1 MSAKSTTGAH
11 DRTVTR
17 RTVIRGAAWSLPVIA
32 VAVATP
38 FATASTTGGSTEVP
52 GGGSTP
58 GTGGTAPIVP
68 SYQTGS
74 FCKHPGNPKY
84 YHGTFSFE
92 NTTSAPIVLT
102 LTSMLVNGTSKDAKF
117 SVNNRLVSTYTVP
130 AKTKIS
136 LYVDAGL
143 FDDSANGTATLSFAY
158 AAAGVTRTGSVSAP
172 LGSLPPCA
180 GDVKGTPA
188 HSHSGPTL

>member
-1 MSAKSTTGAH
+1 MSAKTVTGAH
-11 DRTVTR
+11 EHTLTR

-38 FATASTTGGSTEVP
+38 FASASTNGGTD
-52 GGGSTP
+52 GGTP
-58 GTGGTAPIVP
+58 GTGGTTPIVP

-84 YHGTFSFE
+84 YHGTFFFE
-92 NTTSAPIVLT
+92 NTTSAPITLA
-102 LTSMLVNGTSKDAKF
+102 LTSMLVNGQSRAAKF
-117 SVNNRLVSTYTVP
+117 SANNRLVSTYTVP
-130 AKTKIS
+130 AKTKIG

-143 FDDSANGTATLSFAY
+143 FDDSANGTATLSFTY
-158 AAAGVTRTGSVSAP
+158 DDAGKARSGSVTAP
-172 LGSLPPCA
+172 LGSLPPCS

-188 HSHSGPTL
+188 HSHSGPAL

>member
-1 MSAKSTTGAH
+1 MSAKTMTGAH
-11 DRTVTR
+11 DHTVTR
-17 RTVIRGAAWSLPVIA
+17 RTVLRGAAWSLPVIA

-38 FATASTTGGSTEVP
+38 FASASTTGGP
-52 GGGSTP
+52 GGTP

-84 YHGTFSFE
+84 YHGTFTFE
-92 NTTSAPIVLT
+92 NTTSAPIVLA
-102 LTSMLVNGTSKDAKF
+102 LTSMLVNGQSRAAKF
-117 SVNNRLVSTYTVP
+117 SVNKNLVSAYTVP

-143 FDDSANGTATLSFAY
+143 FDDSANGTATLSFTY
-158 AAAGVTRTGSVSAP
+158 AVGGATRTAVWSTGWRP
-172 LGSLPPCA
+172 R
-180 GDVKGTPA
+180 
-188 HSHSGPTL
+188 